1 MGSRLYVGGL
11 AWATTDE
18 GLSAAFATFGKVVSA
33 KVVRDR
39 ETGRSRGFGFVEFET
54 EAESEKAL
62 TEMNE
67 KELDG
72 RRLRVDRATDRPRAG
87 SFGGGGGGP
96 PGAGGGGGG
105 YRGGGGGGGGYGGGG
120 GGGGFR
126 SGPPGGGGGG
136 GYRGGGGGGGFG
148 GGGGGGFRGGPG
160 GGGGGGFRGGPGGPG
175 GGSGGGGSGEL
186 SKRDFQ
192 GGGRRRDFEK
202 KPRDSG
208 DAPDSDDES

>member
-18 GLSAAFATFGKVVSA
+18 GLSAAFGPFGKVVSA

-54 EAESEKAL
+54 DADAEKAL
-62 TEMNE
+62 TGMNE

-72 RRLRVDRATDRPRAG
+72 RRLRVDRATDRPRG
-87 SFGGGGGGP
+87 GGGFGGPGGGGGGGAGGGGGYRG
-96 PGAGGGGGG
+96 GAGGGGGG
-105 YRGGGGGGGGYGGGG
+105 YGG
-120 GGGGFR
+120 
-126 SGPPGGGGGG
+126 
-136 GYRGGGGGGGFG
+136 G

-160 GGGGGGFRGGPGGPG
+160 GGGGGYRGGGGGGGGFGGGGGGFRGGPGAG
-175 GGSGGGGSGEL
+175 GGGGFRGGGGAGGGGAGGGSGEL

-202 KPRDSG
+202 KHRDSG
-208 DAPDSDDES
+208 ESHDGDDES